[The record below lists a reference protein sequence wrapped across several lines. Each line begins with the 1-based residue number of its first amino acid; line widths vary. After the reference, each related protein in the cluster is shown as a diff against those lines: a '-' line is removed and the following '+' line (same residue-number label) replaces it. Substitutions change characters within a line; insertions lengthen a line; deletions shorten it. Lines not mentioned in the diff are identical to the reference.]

1 MDFQCQINPANPTC
15 PSRIEWFV
23 RNAEGGKKK
32 TILTQPTKT
41 GSFFFPLR
49 STVAA
54 IFPVIR
60 LYCRIRPLRSKEWL
74 AAGTAEQVWGMRRM
88 EAKVSYSFLPNLD
101 LDRVGCDRLSGFL
114 RNHSA
119 ACCIAERK
127 HAANHWHAFFLDSFR
142 NSEESCS
149 CISPG
154 NKQQSCGSEVSCQ
167 THC

>member
-1 MDFQCQINPANPTC
+1 MDFQCQINPTNPTC

-74 AAGTAEQVWGMRRM
+74 AAGTAEQVWEEWRRR
-88 EAKVSYSFLPNLD
+88 FP
-101 LDRVGCDRLSGFL
+101 
-114 RNHSA
+114 
-119 ACCIAERK
+119 I
-127 HAANHWHAFFLDSFR
+127 
-142 NSEESCS
+142 
-149 CISPG
+149 P
-154 NKQQSCGSEVSCQ
+154 SCQ
-167 THC
+167 TSTSIELVAIVCLDSYGITRRRAVSRNVNMLQITDTLSFWTRFGTLRNPAPASVLAINNKPVARRFHAKRIVNL